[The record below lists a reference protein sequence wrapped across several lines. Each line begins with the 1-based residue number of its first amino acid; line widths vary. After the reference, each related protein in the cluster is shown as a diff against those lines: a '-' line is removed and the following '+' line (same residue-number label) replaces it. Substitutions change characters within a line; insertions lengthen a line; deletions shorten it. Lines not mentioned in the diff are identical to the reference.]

1 MTLTFSIAWTHV
13 TARLRQT
20 LVGILGVATGIGF
33 SVMMAALLEGS
44 QNDFIRQLVDALPHI
59 SITDERRDAPIQP
72 AAKAYQA
79 AEILSLSSET
89 DRRGIKN
96 PYAVLAALDAWVPG
110 AATLSVQTKAL
121 IRSGGRDLAVSI
133 VGIEPRREKQVSQ
146 LATQMREGSL
156 EALYKASNALILGD
170 GLATKLGVGI
180 GSSVALASSQGQPI
194 LARVVGISHAGIK
207 QLDDSQAYTLIKTAQ
222 ILAGQ
227 TALINEIR
235 VKVRD
240 VMQSEDIAGRI
251 ERQTGYKSVSWQEA
265 HQDLLSAFQI
275 RNAIMFMVVGA
286 ILLVASFG
294 TYNIISTITHEK
306 TRDIAILKSLGLR
319 ERTVR
324 NIFVLEAGLI
334 GTLGLLVGWLFG
346 FLLCQAVGSIEFK
359 SGFTDMTH
367 LPILYAPKHY
377 VIAGFVGLASS
388 LIAGFFPARK
398 AAAAQPVA
406 IIRGAS

>member
-1 MTLTFSIAWTHV
+1 MTLIFAIAWTHV
-13 TARLRQT
+13 TARMRQT

-59 SITDERRDAPIQP
+59 SVTDEKRNAPEQP
-72 AAKAYQA
+72 ASAAYKA
-79 AEILSLSSET
+79 AEITGLSTET
-89 DRRGIKN
+89 ERRGIKN
-96 PYAVLAALDAWVPG
+96 PYAVLASLDGWLPG

-121 IRSGGRDLAVSI
+121 IRSGGRDVAVSL
-133 VGIEPRREKQVSQ
+133 VGIEPRREKDVSQ
-146 LATQMREGSL
+146 LATQMKDGTL
-156 EALYKASNALILGD
+156 DALYKASNAMILGD
-170 GLATKLGVGI
+170 GLATKLGVGL
-180 GSSVALASSQGQPI
+180 GSSVALSSSQGQPI
-194 LARVVGISHAGIK
+194 LARVVGLSHAGIK
-207 QLDDSQAYTLIKTAQ
+207 QLDDNQAYTLIKTAQ

-240 VMQSEDIAGRI
+240 VMQSDDIAGRI

-319 ERTVR
+319 EATVR

-334 GTLGLLVGWLFG
+334 GGLGLLVGWIFG
-346 FLLCQAVGSIEFK
+346 FLLCRAVGSIEFK

-367 LPILYAPKHY
+367 LPILYAWKHY
-377 VIAGFVGLASS
+377 LLAGLVGLSSS
-388 LIAGFFPARK
+388 LIAGYFPARK
-398 AAAAQPVA
+398 AAASQPVS

>member
-1 MTLTFSIAWTHV
+1 MNLILSIAWTHV

-44 QNDFIRQLVDALPHI
+44 QDDFIRQLVDALPHI
-59 SITDERRDAPIQP
+59 SVTDEQRISPDQP
-72 AAKAYQA
+72 ATKVYQA

-96 PYAVLAALDAWVPG
+96 PYAILATLDAWVPG

-121 IRSGGRDLAVSI
+121 IRSGGRDLAVGI
-133 VGIEPRREKQVSQ
+133 VGIEPRREARVSQ

-156 EALYKASNALILGD
+156 DALYKASNAIILGD

-180 GSSVALASSQGQPI
+180 GSSVALASSQGQSI

-319 ERTVR
+319 ENTVR

-334 GTLGLLVGWLFG
+334 GGLGLLVGWVFG
-346 FLLCQAVGSIEFK
+346 FLLCRAVGSIEFK

-367 LPILYAPKHY
+367 LPILYASKHY
-377 VIAGFVGLASS
+377 VLAGLVGLSSS

-398 AAAAQPVA
+398 AAAAQPVS

>member
-1 MTLTFSIAWTHV
+1 MTLIFSIAWTHV

-33 SVMMAALLEGS
+33 SVMMAALMEGS
-44 QNDFIRQLVDALPHI
+44 QDDFIDQLVDALPHI
-59 SITDERRDAPIQP
+59 SITDEKRSAPEQP
-72 AAKAYQA
+72 ALAVYQA
-79 AEILSLSSET
+79 AEISGVSTET
-89 DRRGIKN
+89 ERRGISN
-96 PYAVLAALDAWVPG
+96 PYAILATLDGWLPG

-121 IRSGGRDLAVSI
+121 IRSGGRDIAVGI
-133 VGIEPRREKQVSQ
+133 VGIDPRREKHVSQ
-146 LATQMREGSL
+146 LETQMWEGSL
-156 EALYKASNALILGD
+156 DGLYKASNAIILGD
-170 GLATKLGVGI
+170 GLATKLGVGL
-180 GSSVALASSQGQPI
+180 GSSVALVSSQGQSV
-194 LARVVGISHAGIK
+194 LARVVGIAHAGIK
-207 QLDDSQAYTLIKTAQ
+207 QLDDSQAYTLVKTAQ
-222 ILAGQ
+222 ILAGR

-235 VKVRD
+235 VKVLD

-265 HQDLLSAFQI
+265 HQDLLAAFQI
-275 RNAIMFMVVGA
+275 RNTIMFMVVGA

-324 NIFVLEAGLI
+324 NIFVIEAGLI
-334 GTLGLLVGWLFG
+334 GVLGLLVGWIFG
-346 FLLCQAVGSIEFK
+346 FVLCQAVGMIEFK
-359 SGFTDMTH
+359 SGFTDQTH

-377 VIAGFVGLASS
+377 LIAGFVGLASS
-388 LIAGFFPARK
+388 LIAGYFPARK
-398 AAAAQPVA
+398 AAAAQPVS

>member
-1 MTLTFSIAWTHV
+1 MQLIFSIAWTHV

-59 SITDERRDAPIQP
+59 SVTDEKRSAPEQP
-72 AAKAYQA
+72 AHALYKV
-79 AEILSLSSET
+79 AEISGLSTET
-89 DRRGIKN
+89 ERRGIKN
-96 PYAVLAALDAWVPG
+96 PYAVLATLDGWVPG

-121 IRSGGRDLAVSI
+121 IRAGGRDVAVGI

-146 LATQMREGSL
+146 LATQMREGTL
-156 EALYKASNALILGD
+156 DGLYKASNAIILGD
-170 GLATKLGVGI
+170 GLATKLGVNV
-180 GSSVALASSQGQPI
+180 GSSIALSASRGQTI

-235 VKVRD
+235 VKLSD
-240 VMQSEDIAGRI
+240 VMQSDDIAGRI

-319 ERTVR
+319 EGTVR

-334 GTLGLLVGWLFG
+334 GVLGLLVGWVFG

-377 VIAGFVGLASS
+377 LLAGLVGLSSS